1 MLTGAAVA
9 DPPAA
14 RSRRWLD
21 AACWTATLALLLIF
35 VRLLWR
41 HGVDWPLHDDFTQ
54 ILAIPGYLVQLDAR
68 GKVGLLFELSPE
80 HRIATLR
87 IAGWLFAQLPGGLDF
102 RWLIALGNAML
113 LATGAY
119 VAGWAPRALRAA
131 IAVLAALL
139 LTSVTHYGAQFW
151 ATGALQ
157 HFGVSFYALT
167 ALAFLAGVRPRH
179 AFAAA
184 FALLAAFTSANG
196 LLAFAAAALLL
207 ALRGRQRAAAAWLAA
222 GVILCAAYFVGYETP
237 PGRPGI
243 LRLVGDDPVA
253 LASFVL
259 GTCGAIAHAFPA
271 SMILGALVVAAWVAI
286 IATGA
291 WRRIPPALA
300 GAALFGALSCAMI
313 AVGRANLGVEA
324 VGLSRYRVYS
334 ASLVLST
341 IVAVAWVAPR
351 ARALWLVG
359 GSTVGAAL
367 LYVLALPVFMP
378 YLVELSMSQRA
389 LRDHFAATG
398 HARYDGYSDEF
409 GDFTLHRAE
418 DIGAYRGTQKAQPAR
433 SFTPGMPDRG
443 VLSEPLRFDVLETTR
458 IFSVSGW
465 IAGAHRDVDVWLEG
479 GGRAYRARIG
489 SSRFWRGPTRA
500 PGTGF
505 HGTVRTEGVAPGR
518 YRLGFGDG
526 AIAWTQREIVVE

>member
-1 MLTGAAVA
+1 MLTGTAVA
-9 DPPAA
+9 DRPAA
-14 RSRRWLD
+14 GNRPWL
-21 AACWTATLALLLIF
+21 AAVCWTATLALVLVF

-41 HGVDWPLHDDFTQ
+41 FAVDWPLHDDLTQ

-68 GKVGLLFELSPE
+68 RQVALLFELSPE

-87 IAGWLFAQLPGGLDF
+87 IAGWVFAQLPGGLDF

-119 VAGWAPRALRAA
+119 VVGWAPRALRAA

-139 LTSVTHYGAQFW
+139 LTSVTHYGAQYW

-157 HFGVSFYALT
+157 HFGASFYALT
-167 ALAFLAGVRPRH
+167 ALALLAGGRPRH
-179 AFAAA
+179 GFAAA

-196 LLAFAAAALLL
+196 LLVFAAAALLL
-207 ALRGRQRAAAAWLAA
+207 ALSGRRGAAAAWLGA
-222 GVILCAAYFVGYETP
+222 GVVLCLVYFIGYETP

-243 LRLVGDDPVA
+243 LRLVGDDPAA

-259 GTCGAIAHAFPA
+259 ATCGAIAHAFGP
-271 SMILGALVVAAWVAI
+271 SLILGALVVAAWIAMV
-286 IATGA
+286 ATGA
-291 WRRIPPALA
+291 WRRLPPALA

-334 ASLVLST
+334 ALLVLAT
-341 IVAVAWVAPR
+341 IVAVAWITPRSRAP
-351 ARALWLVG
+351 WLVG
-359 GSTVGAAL
+359 GSMAGAAL
-367 LYVLALPVFMP
+367 FYVLALPVFMT
-378 YLVELSMSQRA
+378 YIVELSMSQRA

-398 HARYDGYSDEF
+398 HARYGGYRDEF

-418 DIGAYRGTQKAQPAR
+418 EIGAYRGARKATSPR

-443 VLSEPLRFDVLETTR
+443 VLSDALQFDVLETAR

-465 IAGAHRDVDVWLEG
+465 MAGAHRDVDVWLEG

-505 HGTVRTEGVAPGR
+505 HGTLRTEALVPGR

-526 AIAWTQREIVVE
+526 AVAWTQREIVVE